1 MGLSMFVR
9 SSKVCA
15 DMCYSSVHE
24 FRVKMILLTIGQLL
38 VGKLKDNE
46 DHTIRNELV
55 SWLPEKL
62 QDELG
67 EKEPTLKFVR
77 EKLVQD
83 NGTPAYEGF
92 MDSPIVHSAGHAYQM
107 MAGLYKLVNH
117 SDCDGL
123 HTAGDCVDILKFLKF
138 VKPALA
144 LVDDTTKDQWDNTYN
159 EIITQWFN
167 EVLAVFTEAVENE
180 QEVIYG

>member
-9 SSKVCA
+9 GSKVEA
-15 DMCYSSVHE
+15 SMCYSSVHE
-24 FRVKMILLTIGQLL
+24 FRVKMILLAIGQLL
-38 VGKLKDNE
+38 VGELKDNE
-46 DHTIRNELV
+46 DHTIRDELV

-62 QDELG
+62 QEALG
-67 EKEPTLKFVR
+67 EKKPTLKFVR
-77 EKLVQD
+77 ESLVKD

-92 MDSPIVHSAGHAYQM
+92 ADSAITGSGPSFRI

-123 HTAGDCVDILKFLKF
+123 HTVGDCVDILKFLKL

-167 EVLAVFTEAVENE
+167 EVLAVFTEAVKNE
-180 QEVIYG
+180 KEVIYG